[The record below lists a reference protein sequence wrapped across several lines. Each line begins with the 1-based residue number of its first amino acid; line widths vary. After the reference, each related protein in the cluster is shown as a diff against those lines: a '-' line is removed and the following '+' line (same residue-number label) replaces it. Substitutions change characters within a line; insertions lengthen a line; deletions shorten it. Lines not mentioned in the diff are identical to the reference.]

1 MFSITLAS
9 LKTELF
15 VLAEP
20 SYDQYI
26 FNVDGATLPN
36 RKHTKGFSSHSF
48 LWNRNIGIKWLF
60 ITCCFIVSH
69 LLEYS
74 VMLLQYGCC
83 IAYGTQCQS
92 CQSVS
97 RDPTGIWC
105 TQHMAFWVLRER
117 LMTDQCRP
125 SGLDQRALR
134 CVLVRER
141 EIHRK
146 IRSNLTVLNLTSALK
161 PVDTIPRTA
170 QEKKERKN
178 APAVAVKM
186 S

>member
-1 MFSITLAS
+1 MGVFESSCSSAGTRYFRKAGIFTFFNFSIDITLTS

-20 SYDQYI
+20 SWY
-26 FNVDGATLPN
+26 
-36 RKHTKGFSSHSF
+36 
-48 LWNRNIGIKWLF
+48 RNIGIKWLF

-74 VMLLQYGCC
+74 VMLLHYGCC

-97 RDPTGIWC
+97 RAPTGIWC
-105 TQHMAFWVLRER
+105 TQHMAFWALRER
-117 LMTDQCRP
+117 PMHCLMTDQCRP
-125 SGLDQRALR
+125 SGLDQRALW

-146 IRSNLTVLNLTSALK
+146 IRSNLTVLNLTSTLK
-161 PVDTIPRTA
+161 PVDTISRTA
-170 QEKKERKN
+170 REEGKEKR
-178 APAVAVKM
+178 
-186 S
+186 SSSCS

>member
-1 MFSITLAS
+1 
-9 LKTELF
+9 
-15 VLAEP
+15 
-20 SYDQYI
+20 
-26 FNVDGATLPN
+26 
-36 RKHTKGFSSHSF
+36 
-48 LWNRNIGIKWLF
+48 
-60 ITCCFIVSH
+60 
-69 LLEYS
+69 
-74 VMLLQYGCC
+74 MLLHYGYC

-105 TQHMAFWVLRER
+105 TQHMAFWALRER
-117 LMTDQCRP
+117 PMHCRMTDQCRP

-186 S
+186 SYALVNKRLPLIFTAGSGERVVLLLFKEFQVHLDVSADRKRGFGSCFLARDYFTPQLPESSLYLGEE